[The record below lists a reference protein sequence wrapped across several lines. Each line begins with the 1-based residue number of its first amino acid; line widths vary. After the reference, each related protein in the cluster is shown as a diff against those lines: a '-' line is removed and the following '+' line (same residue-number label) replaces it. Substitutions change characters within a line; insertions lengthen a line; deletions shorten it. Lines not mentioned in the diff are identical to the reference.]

1 MYPIKEEGDNA
12 TSEPNID
19 DVVEPVAKRRGRR
32 DISSKKAGRL
42 AALEQLKKSKA
53 SGKRFY
59 NFDECQNVYDIVDE
73 DEYSEVVRKRQEDD
87 WIVDDD
93 GGGYV
98 EDGREIFDDDLVGRD
113 EPAEMEGKKKKGKS
127 QNSMKKK
134 VNKPST
140 AKNDL
145 RSMFLMNATKAK
157 KPEKDIKLEDDD
169 LLGEMLNEMQQE
181 TGPVIKPKS
190 IKRKVKTPRS
200 QPSQTPTRG
209 SGHSMTPRNMY
220 SDLTP
225 ERSSS
230 SKLKAVKRE
239 PETSPK
245 SRPEKRFKQTV
256 KMEPKDEPE
265 PEPEIEE
272 SPESMEDFT
281 PAEIEEYESQMETTE
296 TEEEEVKLK
305 VTEVKEEK
313 KFIAAVKEKPRPKIN
328 PAAVSDL
335 GWETVRDAAA
345 DQKVM
350 DLQIDS
356 SSLPL
361 TTNAE
366 GEEVLRFYWLDAY
379 EDQYRQPGVVYL
391 FGKVFIESAK
401 AYVSCCV
408 TVKNIERTVYI
419 LPKEKNGDKEVTMMD
434 VYEEFDELASQYKIT
449 KYRSKKVTKQYC
461 FSVSGVPAESE
472 YLEVRY
478 GAEFPPLPENLK
490 GKTFS
495 HIFGIKT
502 SSLELFLMERKI
514 RGPSWIDVKT
524 PQSPQQQYSWCK
536 VEAIANKP
544 DQLSVYPDGNP
555 PPLVV
560 MTISL
565 KTVVNTKTHQNEVLA
580 ISAMVHHKFPVDK
593 ASPKPPFQ
601 QYLCA
606 ITTPTDCVFP
616 FDFRDTIKK
625 KDKNVEVMPNE
636 RALLGYFLA
645 RVQKFDPD
653 VIVGH
658 DIYGFDLDVLLHRI
672 SSNKVPHWSRL
683 GRLKRS
689 IMPKLAGGPQGRTG
703 AFAEKNAT
711 CGRLICDIKIS
722 AMELI
727 RSKSYDLTQLTN
739 QILKKPR
746 QNIPLEDIR
755 NMYGSSKDLVHFVD
769 HTLMDTNFILQ
780 IMCDLNVLPLANQLT
795 NICGNVMSRTLMG
808 GRSERNEYL
817 LLHAFHEK
825 NFICPDKEFKK
836 KAPIV
841 DIENEGEGD
850 GERPSTSR
858 KSRRKPAYAGG
869 LVLEPKKGF
878 YDQYILLL
886 DFNSLYPS
894 IIQEYNICFTTISNT
909 PKENQEKNDDED
921 WIPGV
926 PDSDLPAGILP
937 TEIRRLVERRKQVK
951 QLMKT
956 PDLNQDLKLQY
967 DIRQKALKLT
977 ANSMYGCLGFSHSRF
992 HAKPLAALVT
1002 SKGREILMHTK
1013 EMVEKMNL
1021 DVIYGDTDSIMI
1033 NTNCTD
1039 LDQVYKVGNKVK
1051 SEVNKLYKLL
1061 EIDIDGIYKSML
1073 LLKKKKYAAL
1083 AVEKGPNGEV
1093 NYNRELKGLD
1103 IVRRDW
1109 CDLAKDVGNY
1119 AIQQILSA
1127 DSREAIV
1134 EKIHT
1139 RLMEVGEQVTKNEIP
1154 LEKFEIRKSLTKSPQ
1169 DYPDKK
1175 SLPHVQVALRHN
1187 QQGGKMIGAGDTVSY
1202 IVCEDGSNLP
1212 ASQRAYHPDE
1222 MRKQSNLTVDVKYYL
1237 AQQIHPVIS
1246 RLCDPIEGTDT
1257 AQIAECLGLDPSGY
1271 RHAMNR
1277 QDDEDDALLGGAA
1290 ILDDEERFKDAER
1303 FKFICPNQNCKK
1315 ENIVDCVFYGS
1326 GADVECQ
1333 LLRCGNKECSFV
1345 PIQHVT
1351 WLQNQITMI
1360 IRQHVRRYYMGWLVC
1375 EDSSCEHRTRTTPLN
1390 PQRRGLPCPACTR
1403 AFLSPEYSDKD
1414 LYNQLS
1420 FYQSIFDVE
1429 KAQLRMASDK
1439 KTAMTIIAPHKDAY
1453 AALKMTVDQT
1463 LRNNSYSEVNLC
1475 QLFQGLFPMTG
1486 VSSSKRE
1493 SL

>member
-1 MYPIKEEGDNA
+1 MYPVKEDIENGNAGD
-12 TSEPNID
+12 E
-19 DVVEPVAKRRGRR
+19 VEPVAARRGKRGV
-32 DISSKKAGRL
+32 SAKKAGRL
-42 AALEQLKKSKA
+42 AALERLKQSKET
-53 SGKRFY
+53 GKKAY
-59 NFDECQNVYDIVDE
+59 DLDDLQNVYDVVDE

-93 GGGYV
+93 GGGYI

-113 EPAEMEGKKKKGKS
+113 EPPPNKGKNSGKSKNSAKKK
-127 QNSMKKK
+127 QNHLSKQ
-134 VNKPST
+134 PT
-140 AKNDL
+140 GKNDI
-145 RSMFLMNATKAK
+145 RSMFLMSSSKPKKA
-157 KPEKDIKLEDDD
+157 EKDIKLEDDD

-190 IKRKVKTPRS
+190 IKRKSKTPSRS
-200 QPSQTPTRG
+200 KSSYTPTRG
-209 SGHSMTPRNMY
+209 SGYSMTPRNMT

-225 ERSSS
+225 EPTSSFRP
-230 SKLKAVKRE
+230 KAIKRE

-245 SRPEKRFKQTV
+245 SRPEKRFKQSV
-256 KMEPKDEPE
+256 KME
-265 PEPEIEE
+265 PEPEIEDY
-272 SPESMEDFT
+272 SESMQDFT
-281 PAEIEEYESQMETTE
+281 SENIEEMDTPIEEADTTQ
-296 TEEEEVKLK
+296 EEEAKPK
-305 VTEVKEEK
+305 VEDVDSKVAETGR
-313 KFIAAVKEKPRPKIN
+313 KFIPAVKEKPKSNFN

-335 GWETVRDAAA
+335 GWETVRETAA
-345 DQKVM
+345 DSKEKIQDV
-350 DLQIDS
+350 QVDS
-356 SSLPL
+356 SALPL
-361 TTNAE
+361 TTNDDNE
-366 GEEVLRFYWLDAY
+366 QVLRFYWIDAY
-379 EDQYRQPGVVYL
+379 EDQYKQPGVVYL
-391 FGKVFIESAK
+391 FGKVYIEKAK

-408 TVKNIERTVYI
+408 TVKNIERVMYL
-419 LPKEKNGDKEVTMMD
+419 LPKDKNGDKEVTMPD
-434 VYEEFDELASQYKIT
+434 VYEEFDDLATHYKIT
-449 KYRSKKVTKQYC
+449 KYRSRKVTKQYC
-461 FSVSGVPAESE
+461 FSVSGIPAESE

-478 GAEFPPLPENLK
+478 GAEYPPLPEGLK

-495 HIFGIKT
+495 HVFGCKT
-502 SSLELFLMERKI
+502 SSLELFLMERKMK
-514 RGPSWIDVKT
+514 GPSWLDIKL
-524 PQSPQQQYSWCK
+524 PQPAAQQYSWCK
-536 VEAIANKP
+536 VEAVVMKP
-544 DQLSVYPDGNP
+544 DQVSVHTGGTP
-555 PPLVV
+555 PPVVV
-560 MTISL
+560 MAISL

-580 ISAMVHHKFPVDK
+580 VSAMVHHSFPVDK
-593 ASPKPPFQ
+593 TSPKPPFQ

-606 ITTPTDCVFP
+606 ITTPSDCVFP
-616 FDFRDTIKK
+616 FDFRDLIKR
-625 KDKNVEVMPNE
+625 KDKNIEVMPNE

-645 RVQKFDPD
+645 RIQKFDPD
-653 VIVGH
+653 VIIGH

-672 SSNKVPHWSRL
+672 SANKVPHWSRL

-727 RSKSYDLTQLTN
+727 RSKSYDLSQLTN
-739 QILKKPR
+739 QLLKKPR
-746 QNIPLEDIR
+746 QDIPFEDIR
-755 NMYGSSKDLVHFVD
+755 NMYGASRDLAHFVD

-780 IMCDLNVLPLANQLT
+780 IMCELNVLPLAMQLT

-836 KAPIV
+836 KTPVADV
-841 DIENEGEGD
+841 ENDMEGGV
-850 GERPSTSR
+850 ERPATSR
-858 KSRRKPAYAGG
+858 KARRKPAYSGG

-878 YDQYILLL
+878 YDQFILLL

-894 IIQEYNICFTTISNT
+894 IIQEYNICFTTISNS
-909 PKENQEKNDDED
+909 PKEEETADDQEY
-921 WIPGV
+921 IPNV
-926 PDSDLPAGILP
+926 PDSDLQAGILP

-951 QLMKT
+951 QLMKA

-1033 NTNCTD
+1033 NTNCNN
-1039 LDQVYKVGNKVK
+1039 LEQVYKIGNKVK
-1051 SEVNKLYKLL
+1051 AEVNKLYRLL
-1061 EIDIDGIYKSML
+1061 EIDIDGVYKSML

-1083 AVEKGPNGEV
+1083 AVDKAADGTV
-1093 NYNRELKGLD
+1093 TYNKELKGLD

-1119 AIQQILSA
+1119 AIQQILSV
-1127 DSREAIV
+1127 DSRETIV
-1134 EKIHT
+1134 ENIHT
-1139 RLMEVGEQVTKNEIP
+1139 RLMEISEQVNKGEIS

-1187 QQGGKMIGAGDTVSY
+1187 QQGGKKFGAGDTVSY
-1202 IVCEDGSNLP
+1202 IVCDDNSNLP

-1222 MRKQSNLTVDVKYYL
+1222 VRRDNMAVDFKYYL
-1237 AQQIHPVIS
+1237 AQQVHPVIS

-1257 AQIAECLGLDPSGY
+1257 AQIAECLGLDPTGY
-1271 RHAMNR
+1271 RHALNR
-1277 QDDEDDALLGGAA
+1277 QEDENDALLGGAA

-1303 FKFICPNQNCKK
+1303 FKFICTNQACKK
-1315 ENIVDCVFYGS
+1315 ENIIDCVFYGS
-1326 GADVECQ
+1326 GPDMECQ
-1333 LLRCGNKECSFV
+1333 LLHCSNKDCSV
-1345 PIQHVT
+1345 NPLDNLKL
-1351 WLQNQITMI
+1351 LQNKLTMV
-1360 IRQHVRRYYMGWLVC
+1360 IRQHVRRYYASWLVC
-1375 EDSSCEHRTRTTPLN
+1375 EDSSCEHRTRSSPLY
-1390 PQRRGLPCPACTR
+1390 PQRRGLPCPACNR
-1403 AFLSPEYSDKD
+1403 AFLCPEYSDKD

-1429 KAQLRMASDK
+1429 KALHRLSTGERHARELIRDSTNSYEELKSIVDQ
-1439 KTAMTIIAPHKDAY
+1439 
-1453 AALKMTVDQT
+1453 ALKNDG
-1463 LRNNSYSEVNLC
+1463 YSEVNLSH
-1475 QLFQGLFPMTG
+1475 LFQGLFPIT
-1486 VSSSKRE
+1486 SSKK
-1493 SL
+1493 